1 MNIVWT
7 ILMILSLI
15 TLIFCAPD
23 LIINTM
29 ITESKNVVSLC
40 INLIA
45 IYAVWMGILEIV
57 EKTGLSEKLA
67 KILYKP
73 IKKLFKIED
82 KEQIKY
88 VALNLSANFLG
99 LGNAATPSGIK
110 AVKSMQSNIKQTK
123 FAMLMLLV
131 VNSTS
136 IQLLPTTAIGLL
148 ANAGS
153 TNSSSIILP
162 TLIATII
169 STVVSVVLLI
179 IYNRFKK
186 SKNE

>member
-7 ILMILSLI
+7 ILMFLSLI
-15 TLIFCAPD
+15 TLVFSAPD
-23 LIINTM
+23 LIISTM
-29 ITESKNVVSLC
+29 ISESKNVVSLC

-57 EKTGLSEKLA
+57 ERTGLSEKLA
-67 KILYKP
+67 KLLHKP

-110 AVKSMQSNIKQTK
+110 AIKSMQANLKQTK

-148 ANAGS
+148 ASAGS

-162 TLIATII
+162 TLIATTL
-169 STVVSVVLLI
+169 STICGVFLLLI
-179 IYNRFKK
+179 YNKFKK
-186 SKNE
+186 SKYE